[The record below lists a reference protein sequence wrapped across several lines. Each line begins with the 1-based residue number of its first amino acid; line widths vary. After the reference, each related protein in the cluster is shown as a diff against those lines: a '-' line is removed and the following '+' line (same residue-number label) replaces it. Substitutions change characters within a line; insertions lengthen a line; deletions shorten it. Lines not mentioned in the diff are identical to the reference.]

1 MLNVQVE
8 GQSGDDRSMTAATSL
23 TQAPAGIDPKEWEL
37 RVQLAAAYR
46 IIDHMGWSELI
57 WTHTTVRV
65 PGPEHHFLINPYGL
79 RFDEVR
85 ASNLVKVDM
94 DGNIIRDHGGDDSR
108 EINPAGFVI
117 HSAIH
122 MARRDVQCI
131 MHTHTVAGMAVAALQ
146 EGLLP
151 ISMYALGYFERV
163 AYHDFEGPSLDLAE
177 RERLGVNLGDKHVL
191 VMRTHGLLTC
201 GETVAQAFVRMYRLE
216 RACQVQLAAQS
227 TGSPLIIPPR
237 EVCEISAE
245 RSDDFLVA
253 EGGKG
258 YSRMPNPEFAA
269 LMRLMDRKD
278 PSYRT

>member
-1 MLNVQVE
+1 
-8 GQSGDDRSMTAATSL
+8 MTT
-23 TQAPAGIDPKEWEL
+23 EWEL

-46 IIDHMGWSELI
+46 SIDLMGWSELI

-65 PGPEHHFLINPYGL
+65 PGSEHHFLINPYGF
-79 RFDEVR
+79 RFDEVC

-94 DGNIIRDHGGDDSR
+94 DGNILGDQNQ

-122 MARRDVQCI
+122 MMRPDVRCI
-131 MHTHTVAGMAVAALQ
+131 MHTHTVAGMAVAALE

-151 ISMYALGYFERV
+151 ISMYALGYYERV
-163 AYHDFEGPSLDLAE
+163 AYHDFEGPSLELDERQRLAA
-177 RERLGVNLGDKHVL
+177 NLGDKNVL
-191 VMRTHGLLTC
+191 ILRTHGLLTC

-216 RACQVQLAAQS
+216 RACQVQLAARG
-227 TGSPLIIPPR
+227 TGSKLIVPPR
-237 EVCEISAE
+237 HVCEISAE

-253 EGGKG
+253 EGDKG
-258 YSRMPNPEFAA
+258 YSRNPNPEFAA
-269 LMRLMDRKD
+269 LMRLLDKKD